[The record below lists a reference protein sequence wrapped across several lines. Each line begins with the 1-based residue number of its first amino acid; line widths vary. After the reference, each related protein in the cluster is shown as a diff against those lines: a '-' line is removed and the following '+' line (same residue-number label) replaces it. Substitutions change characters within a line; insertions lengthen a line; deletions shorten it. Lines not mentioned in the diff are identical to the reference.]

1 LKTTSTIP
9 WERLPRPDRANV
21 GMWAIGLGHALTHAY
36 TAALYLLLP
45 FIARDFGLSYSQI
58 GFALSV
64 RQFMSTIVNLPTG
77 IIVDTVG
84 RRNVFLALAL
94 LGTAVP
100 YIVISATSTYW
111 VLVACMGLMG
121 VASFLWHPAAI
132 TSISEMYPSKR
143 GYGLAMHEL
152 GANVGDTLMPLLTG
166 ALLGYLT
173 WRQVISVT
181 VAGGVLAGLLVLRTV
196 AHVRRQIDAVPRP
209 ATSGGYLAG
218 LRILARNTN
227 LMILALV
234 SGIRSFTQ
242 HGLQSFLPLFLVND
256 LQVPAVLVGIYLAVV
271 QVSGMIAT
279 PISGTLSDRIGP
291 KRVATAGMLTTTV
304 ALIAFAAL
312 DLGSAFVGALAL
324 IGFFTYSMR
333 PAIFRWAIGVVPR
346 EYEGTTVG
354 TLFTVQAMFSTL
366 MPLIGGIIADR
377 AGLIAVFYVMG
388 LALIVANLTMLTV
401 PDLRRP
407 VPAQAQ
413 GAAKG

>member
-1 LKTTSTIP
+1 MKTISAIS

-64 RQFMSTIVNLPTG
+64 RQFMSTIVNLPAG

-100 YIVISATSTYW
+100 YIVISATSRYW
-111 VLVACMGLMG
+111 VLVVCMGLMG

-152 GANVGDTLMPLLTG
+152 GANLGDTMMPLLTG

-181 VAGGVLAGLLVLRTV
+181 VACGILAGLLVLRTV

-209 ATSGGYLAG
+209 AISGGYL
-218 LRILARNTN
+218 
-227 LMILALV
+227 
-234 SGIRSFTQ
+234 
-242 HGLQSFLPLFLVND
+242 
-256 LQVPAVLVGIYLAVV
+256 
-271 QVSGMIAT
+271 
-279 PISGTLSDRIGP
+279 
-291 KRVATAGMLTTTV
+291 
-304 ALIAFAAL
+304 
-312 DLGSAFVGALAL
+312 
-324 IGFFTYSMR
+324 
-333 PAIFRWAIGVVPR
+333 
-346 EYEGTTVG
+346 
-354 TLFTVQAMFSTL
+354 
-366 MPLIGGIIADR
+366 
-377 AGLIAVFYVMG
+377 
-388 LALIVANLTMLTV
+388 
-401 PDLRRP
+401 
-407 VPAQAQ
+407 
-413 GAAKG
+413 